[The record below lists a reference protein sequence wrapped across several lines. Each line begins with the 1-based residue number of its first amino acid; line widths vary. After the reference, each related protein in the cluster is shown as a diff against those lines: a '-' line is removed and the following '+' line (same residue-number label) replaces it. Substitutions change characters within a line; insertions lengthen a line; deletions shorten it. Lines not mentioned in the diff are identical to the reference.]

1 MKLSIRN
8 NTNALQKRGDKKNS
22 NVLRTLVLALNNS
35 CRKNFLKIGLKLK
48 TTFQIALDKNIQTRK
63 DYRQLVGR
71 LFRK

>member
-35 CRKNFLKIGLKLK
+35 CRKNFSQDWFEAQNDIS
-48 TTFQIALDKNIQTRK
+48 DSS
-63 DYRQLVGR
+63 RQKYTNKER
-71 LFRK
+71 LSSTCGKVV